1 MYENI
6 SFFNKIIKE
15 YSPPPITD
23 MSAMNVS
30 FFFLMVSLSL
40 ATLTVRYMYIY
51 GINRLFN
58 LLIKCGA
65 FIVFN
70 TYYNSLNDFLSDLV
84 LCNFY

>member
-30 FFFLMVSLSL
+30 FFFLDGFPKFGHPHSQIYV
-40 ATLTVRYMYIY
+40 Y
-51 GINRLFN
+51 GINSLFN